1 MVDEARKKRLV
12 FLILKIDNDLHK
24 KTRQVCMLM
33 NSSFDLSTSVKDIP
47 TLRGMYNNNKELQ
60 EKVEEL

>member
-47 TLRGMYNNNKELQ
+47 TLRGMHNNNKELQ